1 MLTIEAIKVQV
12 QSFGQQ
18 EELGV
23 VEGELAS
30 VQELHFSFQR
40 AASRLVEM
48 SSEEYLKA
56 WSEKYGENS

>member
-1 MLTIEAIKVQV
+1 M

-30 VQELHFSFQR
+30 VQELHFAFQR

-48 SSEEYLKA
+48 NSEEYLAVWK
-56 WSEKYGENS
+56 EKYPRNTEPWIHT